1 MKGCSKSSA
10 LALNYCS
17 LALRH
22 RCQVYNNTLIGN
34 YGIYT
39 ADGWEIA
46 KLSINYYWKLLS
58 LYATLFIST
67 KFLFNILSFV
77 LIKVH
82 RATTRV
88 SKIFVLYILNMEAKV
103 YCPHKLCLIWGGW
116 SWHPFI
122 NLSKTHCCVS
132 RPRWIFWHSGHN
144 CGSTGPD

>member
-58 LYATLFIST
+58 LYATLFISNKISIQDF
-67 KFLFNILSFV
+67 KFRIDQG
-77 LIKVH
+77 
-82 RATTRV
+82 
-88 SKIFVLYILNMEAKV
+88 
-103 YCPHKLCLIWGGW
+103 PQ
-116 SWHPFI
+116 
-122 NLSKTHCCVS
+122 
-132 RPRWIFWHSGHN
+132 GHN
-144 CGSTGPD
+144 QSVKNIRTLHT